1 MEDTKRMTF
10 DYKENV
16 QMREPLPK
24 LRLVINFLLMLEVL
38 LGIAIILVAACYQ
51 SILGSFM
58 VQVDRKML
66 AAKFFNTYL
75 LGFQLIA
82 SYICSVSMWRRVW
95 KRRYSQTI
103 EILLSVWLFF
113 CFLIVLCGM
122 GTVWSLVNSSDALEN
137 TAEIMLFYGI
147 DLYYMMPE
155 WKLLWDQLQYSQ
167 ECCGVHGYED
177 WAHANWMP
185 KEYSSLGQGRFGT
198 TIPSRTKRSIDNYA
212 AYDYDQCEEVP
223 TECTEPTVTTTPAPR
238 PTTTAQPAQCAT
250 TIQAAQES
258 NEGQTLAPYACCKRE
273 STSCYQNYMPRSE
286 NSPIPHLNLTDINVG
301 GCLAVFSTYM
311 YLMLNILLVLMLI
324 AIAVD
329 YLMFVSAKNC
339 HLDNKEPYY
348 DDAGNALVIV
358 RCPPNVKC
366 ITMEEQ
372 ASRFSS
378 DEYNTFVDLDVNNCC
393 CENPSTTN
401 LAGENARNSRKQGN
415 YILH

>member
-1 MEDTKRMTF
+1 
-10 DYKENV
+10 
-16 QMREPLPK
+16 MREPLPK

-103 EILLSVWLFF
+103 ELLLSVWLFF

-185 KEYSSLGQGRFGT
+185 KEYSSLGQGRFGS
-198 TIPSRTKRSIDNYA
+198 TIRSRTKRSIDNYA

-238 PTTTAQPAQCAT
+238 PATTAQPVQCPT
-250 TIQAAQES
+250 TIQAAQ
-258 NEGQTLAPYACCKRE
+258 GR
-273 STSCYQNYMPRSE
+273 
-286 NSPIPHLNLTDINVG
+286 
-301 GCLAVFSTYM
+301 
-311 YLMLNILLVLMLI
+311 
-324 AIAVD
+324 
-329 YLMFVSAKNC
+329 
-339 HLDNKEPYY
+339 
-348 DDAGNALVIV
+348 
-358 RCPPNVKC
+358 
-366 ITMEEQ
+366 
-372 ASRFSS
+372 
-378 DEYNTFVDLDVNNCC
+378 
-393 CENPSTTN
+393 
-401 LAGENARNSRKQGN
+401 
-415 YILH
+415 

>member
-1 MEDTKRMTF
+1 
-10 DYKENV
+10 
-16 QMREPLPK
+16 MREPLPK

-38 LGIAIILVAACYQ
+38 LGIAIILVAAFYQ
-51 SILGSFM
+51 CILGSFM

-82 SYICSVSMWRRVW
+82 SYMCSVSMWRRVW

-177 WAHANWMP
+177 WGHANWMP
-185 KEYSSLGQGRFGT
+185 KEYSSLGQR
-198 TIPSRTKRSIDNYA
+198 
-212 AYDYDQCEEVP
+212 
-223 TECTEPTVTTTPAPR
+223 
-238 PTTTAQPAQCAT
+238 
-250 TIQAAQES
+250 S
-258 NEGQTLAPYACCKRE
+258 NEGQTLAPYACCKHE
-273 STSCYQNYMPRSE
+273 STTCYQNYMPRSE

-301 GCLAVFSTYM
+301 GCLAVFSSYM

-329 YLMFVSAKNC
+329 VLICCFTKYLMFVSAKDC
-339 HLDNKEPYY
+339 HLENKDPYY

-372 ASRFSS
+372 AYRFTS

-393 CENPSTTN
+393 CENPSTTTV
-401 LAGENARNSRKQGN
+401 AGENARNSRKQGN
-415 YILH
+415 LILH